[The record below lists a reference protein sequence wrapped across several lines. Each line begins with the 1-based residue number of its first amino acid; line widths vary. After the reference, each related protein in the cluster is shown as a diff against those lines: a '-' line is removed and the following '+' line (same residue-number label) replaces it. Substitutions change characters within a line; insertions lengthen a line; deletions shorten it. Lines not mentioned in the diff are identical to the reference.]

1 MYTKAVSKLR
11 MINLPL
17 TLSINPYLHH
27 DDNANRIVS
36 CQMTLTRTK
45 LSHGERGHVP
55 NSFLS
60 IKVSSFLHMVEAKA
74 IRTHV
79 TKFFCVDKLVWSKER
94 GKLKKKKT
102 SLNFY
107 QNESHTYTNFRLSGL
122 LLGLSEIIQTSI
134 RMSHTRT
141 QISGYQDYS

>member
-1 MYTKAVSKLR
+1 

-17 TLSINPYLHH
+17 PLSINPYLHH

-36 CQMTLTRTK
+36 CQMTLRRTK
-45 LSHGERGHVP
+45 LSYGERGDVP
-55 NSFLS
+55 NSFPS

-94 GKLKKKKT
+94 GKLKKKT

-122 LLGLSEIIQTSI
+122 LLGLNEIIIIVLITK
-134 RMSHTRT
+134 TRT
-141 QISGYQDYS
+141 SKV